1 MRWCWRPSEDR
12 EGRTTSR
19 RRATSRCLRSSI
31 QPASCMPRCSLLSGS
46 ASPRWRSAGRASP
59 FSRPS
64 CSTCSAGDAP
74 CRQPRPLASLV
85 LVPRATPAPLS
96 RTSSSSAASCATSL
110 TDTHTS
116 TRRSWKTSSTAARSP
131 RQMAMA
137 RSALMPFWPRRLA
150 RLNLAAASVHDEH
163 LTVHVASRVGGQEE
177 NRRGDLAGY
186 ADPAHRVLRQDTV
199 EDLLVAPQRFGES
212 SFDQAWRGR
221 VGNVVDAKA
230 ETGPD
235 AADAR
240 DVDDGPAVRFHRD
253 PVDQPRQD
261 KDPAEVHLEGLVPCA
276 QLGAQNRPKVRV
288 GGGVVDQDVDPG
300 EALHGLLDEPLQVVL
315 LAG

>member
-1 MRWCWRPSEDR
+1 MRWSWRPSEDR

-19 RRATSRCLRSSI
+19 RRATSRCLRCSI

-46 ASPRWRSAGRASP
+46 ASPRWPSAGRASP

-64 CSTCSAGDAP
+64 CSTCCAGDAP
-74 CRQPRPLASLV
+74 CRQPRPLASLAF
-85 LVPRATPAPLS
+85 VPRATPAPLS
-96 RTSSSSAASCATSL
+96 RTSSSSAASFATSR
-110 TDTHTS
+110 TDTLTS
-116 TRRSWKTSSTAARSP
+116 TRRSWKTSSTAARSH
-131 RQMAMA
+131 RRMAMV

-212 SFDQAWRGR
+212 SFDQAWRDR
-221 VGNVVDAKA
+221 VDA
-230 ETGPD
+230 
-235 AADAR
+235 
-240 DVDDGPAVRFHRD
+240 
-253 PVDQPRQD
+253 
-261 KDPAEVHLEGLVPCA
+261 HL
-276 QLGAQNRPKVRV
+276 
-288 GGGVVDQDVDPG
+288 
-300 EALHGLLDEPLQVVL
+300 GLLAEPLQVVAAAGVGGDRHGLIRVQGVASLCFSVEVRL
-315 LAG
+315 LAAREDDLGSMLGEDLGDRASDATAGSGHQRDTP